1 MLCTARRAAPGSVA
15 PAASSPCASASNVCA
30 PCVSAPPER
39 AVCVRACFARAAV
52 GCVPSARARCDSAP
66 PDLVAARG
74 SWFCSFPAFSKRVF
88 WCDQRS
94 PFPSIIS
101 QLFPSLIASLPF
113 SQSHFRLLNTRCT
126 PREFPTANQVLQHD
140 SLPLSLSTPPLY
152 KCCSIFNMFQ

>member
-1 MLCTARRAAPGSVA
+1 MLCTARRAAPGSGA
-15 PAASSPCASASNVCA
+15 PAASSPCASASNVY
-30 PCVSAPPER
+30 APPER

-66 PDLVAARG
+66 PDLVEARG

-94 PFPSIIS
+94 PFPSLVS

-126 PREFPTANQVLQHD
+126 PRDFPTANQVLQYD
-140 SLPLSLSTPPLY
+140 SLPLSACHFPLLPF
-152 KCCSIFNMFQ
+152 INAV